1 MSYLVLARKWRPKGF
16 EDLVGQGPIMRI
28 LTNAITQGKIAHAYI
43 FSGPRGVGKT
53 SSARI
58 LAKAL
63 NCKDGPTPAPCGI
76 CGSCSSIADGSS
88 VDVIE
93 IDGASNN
100 SVDDI
105 RDLRERVKYAPS
117 SGKYKIYIIDEVH
130 MLSGSAFNALLKTL
144 EEPPPH
150 VIFVLATTEMR
161 KIPATVLSRCQH
173 MPFRR
178 IATSEIR
185 ARLQHIAEAEGINIS
200 PAALG
205 LVARAADGSMRD
217 SLTIL
222 DQISSFT
229 SEITEEDVKN
239 LLGITDFGLLAKT
252 SKALLAGDRVA
263 ILDTINSLTEQ
274 GTDIRTFTRELVQ
287 FFRDLLVAS
296 VMKRPEDAL
305 DLSED
310 EMVTVREITAT
321 AGEDQMTLMLSEIM
335 KAESDVRYAS
345 SPRVALE
352 MALIRA
358 SFLSSMKPVRE
369 VIERLGRLNNP
380 DMVTLPAETVTV
392 RETAEQIP
400 NKPMRSSV
408 KPHTL
413 PSPVISPS
421 PSSPPLKGGEK
432 LLPSPLEGESEGEGA
447 FLINS
452 PVISPEPETDAPGE
466 LPQRVASQN
475 APNCVGDIAKTWKEL
490 LLRLNPPLASKL
502 SQTHCELKDH
512 DLLLTLN
519 GGQAVFEDSIKENMK
534 EIEKILTE
542 LYGARLKVRLGTAPK
557 KAARKKSD
565 LKEKVMEEP
574 LIKEALELFD
584 GRIVDVTQIDTAMDT
599 GKN

>member
-1 MSYLVLARKWRPKGF
+1 
-16 EDLVGQGPIMRI
+16 MRI

-63 NCKDGPTPAPCGI
+63 NCKEGPTPLP
-76 CGSCSSIADGSS
+76 CGSCSSCASIADGSS

-117 SGKYKIYIIDEVH
+117 SGRYKVYIIDEVH

-150 VIFVLATTEMR
+150 VIFVLATTEMK

-185 ARLQHIAEAEGINIS
+185 ARLQHIADAEGINIA

-229 SEITEEDVKN
+229 AEITEEDVKN
-239 LLGITDFGLLAKT
+239 LLGVTDFGLLAKT
-252 SKALLAGDRVA
+252 AKALLAGDRA
-263 ILDTINSLTEQ
+263 ALLDTVNSLTEQ

-321 AGEDQMTLMLSEIM
+321 AGEDQMALMLSEIM

-352 MALIRA
+352 MSLIKA
-358 SFLSSMKPVRE
+358 SFLSSMKPVRD
-369 VIERLGRLNNP
+369 VIERLGRMNIPGQPISQTEIGGAGKAPEQTPDKPVRSSLKSASASPLNA
-380 DMVTLPAETVTV
+380 PAPSVSPTPSAPPIAGGETVLAAPLEEGAEVALPSDAPETGS
-392 RETAEQIP
+392 ETATDAEDE
-400 NKPMRSSV
+400 
-408 KPHTL
+408 L
-413 PSPVISPS
+413 PTAAATAAAPT
-421 PSSPPLKGGEK
+421 
-432 LLPSPLEGESEGEGA
+432 EGA
-447 FLINS
+447 
-452 PVISPEPETDAPGE
+452 
-466 LPQRVASQN
+466 
-475 APNCVGDIAKTWKEL
+475 GDIGKAWEHL
-490 LLRLNPPLASKL
+490 LTRLAPPLASKL
-502 SQTHCELKDH
+502 SQIHYELKDH

-519 GGQAVFEDSIKENMK
+519 GGQAVFEDSLRESMK

-542 LYGARLKVRLGTAPK
+542 LYGARLKVKLGTAPK
-557 KAARKKSD
+557 KAAKKKSD
-565 LKEKVMEEP
+565 LKEKVMGEP
-574 LIKEALELFD
+574 LIKEALELFE
-584 GRIVDVTQIDTAMDT
+584 GRIVDVTAIDTA
-599 GKN
+599 KNKSAHGGDHV

>member
-1 MSYLVLARKWRPKGF
+1 
-16 EDLVGQGPIMRI
+16 MRI

-63 NCKDGPTPAPCGI
+63 NCTEGPTPHPCGT
-76 CGSCSSIADGSS
+76 CGSCTSIADGSS

-117 SGKYKIYIIDEVH
+117 SGKYKVYIIDEVH

-150 VIFVLATTEMR
+150 VIFVLATTEMK

-178 IATSEIR
+178 IATGEIR
-185 ARLQHIAEAEGINIS
+185 ARLQHIAEAEGINIA

-205 LVARAADGSMRD
+205 LVARSADGSMRD

-229 SEITEEDVKN
+229 SEIAEEDVKN

-252 SKALLAGDRVA
+252 AKALLAGDRVA
-263 ILDTINSLTEQ
+263 ILDTVNSLTEQ

-296 VMKRPEDAL
+296 VMKRPEEAL

-335 KAESDVRYAS
+335 KADADVRYAS
-345 SPRVALE
+345 SPRLALE
-352 MALIRA
+352 MALIKA
-358 SFLSSMKPVRE
+358 SFLSSMKPVKE
-369 VIERLGRLNNP
+369 VIERLGRLVSP
-380 DMVTLPAETVTV
+380 DAGTAPSDTETVTH
-392 RETAEQIP
+392 T
-400 NKPMRSSV
+400 SS
-408 KPHTL
+408 PIAGTL
-413 PSPVISPS
+413 PQKKVITPVLEPQPPASTSVSGAAKPVETKSAEAGAAESLPVETSPDIAAPEMSL
-421 PSSPPLKGGEK
+421 SSKEDD
-432 LLPSPLEGESEGEGA
+432 EA
-447 FLINS
+447 
-452 PVISPEPETDAPGE
+452 AE
-466 LPQRVASQN
+466 LPPHGASPDAAN
-475 APNCVGDIAKTWKEL
+475 KTAGDIARAWEL
-490 LLRLNPPLASKL
+490 LLARLDPPLASKL
-502 SQTHCELKDH
+502 SQTHYELKDH

-534 EIEKILTE
+534 EIEKILAE

-557 KAARKKSD
+557 KTARKKSD
-565 LKEKVMEEP
+565 LKEKVMGEP

-584 GRIVDVTQIDTAMDT
+584 GRIVDVTQIDTATDAE
-599 GKN
+599 KN

>member
-16 EDLVGQGPIMRI
+16 DDLIGQGPIMRI

-63 NCKDGPTPAPCGI
+63 NCKEGPTPAPCGL
-76 CGSCSSIADGSS
+76 CNSCTSIADGSS
-88 VDVIE
+88 VDVTE

-117 SGKYKIYIIDEVH
+117 LGKYKIYIIDEVH

-150 VIFVLATTEMR
+150 VIFVLATTEMK

-178 IATSEIR
+178 ISTGEIK
-185 ARLQHIAEAEGINIS
+185 ARLQHISDTEGIHID

-222 DQISSFT
+222 DQISSF
-229 SEITEEDVKN
+229 SSKISEEDVKN

-252 SKALLAGDRVA
+252 SKALIAGDRVA
-263 ILDTINSLTEQ
+263 ILEMIHTLTEQ

-296 VMKRPEDAL
+296 IMKRPEDAL
-305 DLSED
+305 DLTND
-310 EMVTVREITAT
+310 EMLVVREITA
-321 AGEDQMTLMLSEIM
+321 ASGEDQMTLMLSEIM
-335 KAESDVRYAS
+335 RAESDVRYAS
-345 SPRVALE
+345 APRLALE
-352 MALIRA
+352 MALIKA

-369 VIERLGRLNNP
+369 VIERLGRLSNNMSMTECTTIAP
-380 DMVTLPAETVTV
+380 KPAADRHPPVAKSLLQKPAPKLAQTISTVDYGSEAPVNSAAVVTEVVTGSGTGD
-392 RETAEQIP
+392 E
-400 NKPMRSSV
+400 MS
-408 KPHTL
+408 
-413 PSPVISPS
+413 
-421 PSSPPLKGGEK
+421 
-432 LLPSPLEGESEGEGA
+432 
-447 FLINS
+447 
-452 PVISPEPETDAPGE
+452 DE
-466 LPQRVASQN
+466 LPPHEPTPDVA
-475 APNCVGDIAKTWKEL
+475 GDIVKSWEQML
-490 LLRLNPPLASKL
+490 LQLNAPLASKL
-502 SQTHCELKDH
+502 SQTHYELKDH
-512 DLLLTLN
+512 ELLLTLN
-519 GGQAVFEDSIKENMK
+519 GGQALFEDSIKEHIK
-534 EIEKILTE
+534 DIEKILAGLFGTK
-542 LYGARLKVRLGTAPK
+542 LRVRLGTAPQK
-557 KAARKKSD
+557 SAQKKSD

-574 LIKEALELFD
+574 LIREALELFD
-584 GRIVDVTQIDTAMDT
+584 GRIVDVSPIDTS
-599 GKN
+599 KE

>member
-28 LTNAITQGKIAHAYI
+28 LSNALTQGKIAHAYI

-63 NCKDGPTPAPCGI
+63 NCIEGPTPTPCGI
-76 CGSCSSIADGSS
+76 CNSCVSIADGSS

-117 SGKYKIYIIDEVH
+117 SGKYKVYIIDEVH

-150 VIFVLATTEMR
+150 VIFVLATTEMK

-178 IATSEIR
+178 ISTGEIR
-185 ARLQHIAEAEGINIS
+185 ARLQHISEAEGINIA

-239 LLGITDFGLLAKT
+239 LLGITDFGLLAAT

-263 ILDTINSLTEQ
+263 ILDTINNLTEQ
-274 GTDIRTFTRELVQ
+274 GADIRTFTKELVQ

-296 VMKRPEDAL
+296 VVKKPEDVL

-335 KAESDVRYAS
+335 KADADVRYAS
-345 SPRVALE
+345 SPRLALE
-352 MALIRA
+352 MALIKA
-358 SFLSSMKPVRE
+358 SFLSSMKPLKE
-369 VIERLGRLNNP
+369 VIERLGRLNIP
-380 DMVTLPAETVTV
+380 ERELLPPATESGRDKPAPVARPLPQKAVTQPA
-392 RETAEQIP
+392 Q
-400 NKPMRSSV
+400 KQ
-408 KPHTL
+408 
-413 PSPVISPS
+413 PSPVIDDRQGEEKPVEVIQNQQAPALPPS
-421 PSSPPLKGGEK
+421 APAADEQDERAADSAPAPDAVHHS
-432 LLPSPLEGESEGEGA
+432 GES
-447 FLINS
+447 
-452 PVISPEPETDAPGE
+452 T
-466 LPQRVASQN
+466 
-475 APNCVGDIAKTWKEL
+475 GDIARAWEQL
-490 LLRLNPPLASKL
+490 LTHLDPPLASKL
-502 SQTHCELKDH
+502 SQIHYELKDH

-519 GGQAVFEDSIKENMK
+519 GGQAVFEDSIKESSK
-534 EIEKILTE
+534 EIEKILSE
-542 LYGARLKVRLGTAPK
+542 LYGTRLKVRLGTAPK
-557 KAARKKSD
+557 KAAKKKSD
-565 LKEKVMEEP
+565 LKEKVMGEP
-574 LIKEALELFD
+574 LIMEALELFD
-584 GRIVDVTQIDTAMDT
+584 GRIVDVTPIDTAN
-599 GKN
+599 K